1 MGNERLCPGRLDV
14 ATSAPRPGR
23 VKRPRHDGWALPG
36 APQQRCRPAPV
47 NAFLQRHQD
56 EGSHCNQVQ
65 WLSASSPRESQWPAG
80 LQPSRRGS
88 RRGLAKTARLGPS
101 PKGVGWQARTGVR
114 VAPTYPYA
122 NRVPRVEGPTIRL
135 SSRCQPNSRRW
146 PDGRWPGCRPQSVP
160 APQGTDTNGSA
171 PEAVAD
177 TYGRTPPA
185 RPPRRAVTPETTE
198 VDT

>member
-80 LQPSRRGS
+80 LQPGRRGS

-114 VAPTYPYA
+114 VVPTYPLCE
-122 NRVPRVEGPTIRL
+122 PRAAGRRAHDSAVIPMSTATVDVGPMGDGQDVDPNPSRLRKGPTRTVLRL
-135 SSRCQPNSRRW
+135 KLSPTRVG
-146 PDGRWPGCRPQSVP
+146 GRLQRGRLG
-160 APQGTDTNGSA
+160 AP
-171 PEAVAD
+171 
-177 TYGRTPPA
+177 
-185 RPPRRAVTPETTE
+185 
-198 VDT
+198 